1 MNTQVVKQRVFTP
14 RVFKKSLLAS
24 ALSMVAVSVPS
35 YAQSQ
40 DAFSLEEIIVT
51 AQKREQ
57 NLQDVGIAIS
67 AFQGETLEAMGVVNS
82 NEIAAKTPNLTI
94 VSPAG
99 EGGVVSVFIRGIGLN
114 DFALNNTGPV
124 GFYLD
129 GSAIGSTNGQ
139 LTTLFDVERVE
150 VLKGPQ
156 GTLFGRNTTGGALN
170 IVSNKPS
177 EEFEASVAVS
187 AGNYGYLKTEGVVSG
202 NLAED
207 LNGRLAIVAYESDGY
222 IENTS
227 TGDEVEKQNF
237 AARALF
243 DYQPTDDLSLMLNL
257 RGSRNDS
264 DSDLYGTTLDAD
276 FYEGAHGTRD
286 YKINVDTLGAS
297 LTATYDISDNITLT
311 SLTAYDDLDKFQEE
325 DADMTPLELV
335 ELDYSVDTHSFSQEL
350 RLNGSTDNTEWIGGL
365 YYLSETTNWSTR
377 TGLGDLPLA
386 DISDF
391 AGAPGFPAVLD
402 PSNPADVA
410 LIQGAGIPVDGSG
423 VLFFGESSGQG
434 KQTLETSALF
444 GQVEYLLSE
453 QWSLT
458 AGARYT
464 VLEVDFELNAQLDN
478 FAFVGLQ
485 NSLSFDDDLKNEEL
499 SGKVAIDYRHNED
512 TLYYASLTKGFKG
525 GGFNG
530 GQVSDFANYA
540 TGAEYNPEELL
551 AYELGVKS
559 SLLDGA
565 MRLNAAVFYYDYSDA
580 QVFNGISD
588 PNTNLPQNVIENAD
602 ALDVYGLDMDVSW
615 HPIDGLFLQ
624 LGVGYT
630 HSEFDQYD
638 QAVPQVGGSISSVS
652 LSGETP
658 QNSPEWNIN
667 FLANYEWTLGDSG
680 SLSAQVDAS
689 YQSEVY
695 FTNGTI
701 RTPGDINSYDRNKEV
716 GQDSYSLW
724 NARLAWRS
732 SDEQL
737 EMALWGKNLSN
748 KEYAAYM
755 FELTDLIGADQV
767 MRGTPRT
774 YGVDVKYHF

>member
-1 MNTQVVKQRVFTP
+1 MNTPVVTPRVFTP
-14 RVFKKSLLAS
+14 RVFKKGLLAS
-24 ALSMVAVSVPS
+24 ALTMAAFSTPS

-57 NLQDVGIAIS
+57 SLQDVGIAIS

-170 IVSNKPS
+170 IVSNKPT

-207 LNGRLAIVAYESDGY
+207 LNGRLAVVAYESDGY

-243 DYQPTDDLSLMLNL
+243 DYQPTDDLALMLNL

-276 FYEGAHGTRD
+276 FYEGSHGTRD

-297 LTATYDISDNITLT
+297 LTATYDVSDNVTLT
-311 SLTAYDDLDKFQEE
+311 SLTAYDDLDKFQQE
-325 DADMTPLELV
+325 DGDMTPLELV
-335 ELDYSVDTHSFSQEL
+335 ELDYSVDTHSFSQEF
-350 RLNGSTDNTEWIGGL
+350 RLNGSTDNTEWIGGF
-365 YYLSETTNWSTR
+365 YYLSETTNWNTR
-377 TGLGDLPLA
+377 TGLSDLPLA
-386 DISDF
+386 DISAF
-391 AGAPGFPAVLD
+391 SGAPGFSATLD

-410 LIQGAGIPVDGSG
+410 LIQSVGIPVDSGG
-423 VLFFGESSGQG
+423 VLYFGESSGQG

-444 GQVEYLLSE
+444 GQVEYLLAE

-458 AGARYT
+458 VGARYT
-464 VLEVDFELNAQLDN
+464 VLEVDFELSGELDN

-485 NSLSFDDDLKNEEL
+485 DSLSFSDDLKNEEL
-499 SGKVAIDYRHNED
+499 SGKIALDYRHNED
-512 TLYYASLTKGFKG
+512 TLYYASVTKGFKG

-530 GQVSDFANYA
+530 GQVSDFANYSS
-540 TGAEYNPEELL
+540 GAEYDPEELL
-551 AYELGVKS
+551 AYEFGVKS

-588 PNTNLPQNVIENAD
+588 PNTSLPQNVIENAD
-602 ALDVYGLDMDVSW
+602 SLDVYGLDMDISW
-615 HPIDGLFLQ
+615 QPMESLFVQ

-638 QAVPQVGGSISSVS
+638 QAVPQAGGSISSVS

-667 FLANYEWTLGDSG
+667 FLVNYEWYLGDSG

-701 RTPGDINSYDRNKEV
+701 LTPGDTTSYDRNKDV

-724 NARLAWRS
+724 NARLAWRG

-737 EMALWGKNLSN
+737 EMALWGKNLSDE
-748 KEYAAYM
+748 EYAAYM

-774 YGVDVKYHF
+774 FGVDVKYHF